1 MINILLSELVD
12 LFIELIKHY
21 KKKMNKELRDCLL
34 AIGVIAA
41 VYSSMYLFY
50 YASKYLGYIY

>member
-1 MINILLSELVD
+1 MINILLSELVY

-21 KKKMNKELRDCLL
+21 KKKMNKEFKDCLL
-34 AIGVIAA
+34 AIVVIAA
-41 VYSSMYLFY
+41 IYSSMYLFY